1 GVVFKSAK
9 KKKGMS
15 VGFLTFEAAEQVKSA
30 TELLEGKSVGNEK
43 LKVGDVIPR
52 SCDEKI
58 KSAQKRYQN
67 VIPGVTDE
75 TEATMASNV
84 NENGESVKSS
94 VTKGKTA
101 RDAVT
106 PLAHLPYIE
115 QLEQKKNSLMQLLK
129 KLTRNARKACPKGV
143 ALPEW
148 VIKSR
153 EIGGLSCK
161 LEGIIESPLIN
172 GYRNKCEFSVG
183 YSVQG
188 KPTVGFMLGN
198 FREGVTAV
206 EEPTDC
212 PNVSRVACNYALIFQ
227 DFLQDSALPIWNRFN
242 NAGFWRQLTV
252 REGRDPQNDVE
263 ANILEVMLIVQV
275 STEGCNEDVINSEL
289 EKLTQA
295 FVRGAASASPP
306 LPLTALALQAED
318 VMSSLLR
325 QYNDSE
331 EQDDITIPSEKQH
344 GTTENQT
351 ISVDNEAG
359 PEVCTNEVNMDA
371 DHVWALI
378 KQSRVCRTI
387 PLKMGGLQSSTSKMW
402 LQLLI
407 LHGLDFILLYI
418 SCNPETLMANAI
430 ELCTPLSET
439 TEKGRKGQGW
449 RNMSNAGLARHRL
462 KSMPK
467 SEPFQPVKAMA
478 VDLFPHTPHCELVML
493 LER

>member
-129 KLTRNARKACPKGV
+129 KL
-143 ALPEW
+143 
-148 VIKSR
+148 
-153 EIGGLSCK
+153 
-161 LEGIIESPLIN
+161 GIIESPLIN

-325 QYNDSE
+325 QYLDDSE

-351 ISVDNEAG
+351 ISVI
-359 PEVCTNEVNMDA
+359 MKQ
-371 DHVWALI
+371 ALRFAPM
-378 KQSRVCRTI
+378 K
-387 PLKMGGLQSSTSKMW
+387 
-402 LQLLI
+402 
-407 LHGLDFILLYI
+407 
-418 SCNPETLMANAI
+418 
-430 ELCTPLSET
+430 
-439 TEKGRKGQGW
+439 
-449 RNMSNAGLARHRL
+449 
-462 KSMPK
+462 
-467 SEPFQPVKAMA
+467 
-478 VDLFPHTPHCELVML
+478 
-493 LER
+493 